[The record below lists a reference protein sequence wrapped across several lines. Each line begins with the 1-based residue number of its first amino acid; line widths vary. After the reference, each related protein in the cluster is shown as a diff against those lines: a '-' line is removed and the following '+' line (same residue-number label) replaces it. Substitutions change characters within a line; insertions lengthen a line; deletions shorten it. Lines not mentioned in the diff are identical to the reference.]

1 MKFRDNSN
9 PLTYWIMELSKQETG
24 FANLGA
30 SLLLRS
36 DSGASRVLNQNQNE
50 LLHLVTELATRS
62 AMYSSGAL

>member
-1 MKFRDNSN
+1 
-9 PLTYWIMELSKQETG
+9 MELSKQETG

-62 AMYSSGAL
+62 AMYSNLSGAL